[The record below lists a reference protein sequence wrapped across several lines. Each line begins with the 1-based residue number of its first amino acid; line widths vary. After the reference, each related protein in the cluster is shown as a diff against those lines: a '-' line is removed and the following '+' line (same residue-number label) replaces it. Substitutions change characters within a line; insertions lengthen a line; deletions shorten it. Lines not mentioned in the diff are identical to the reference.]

1 MQEIYN
7 CCKEYV
13 TENGRFP
20 HKDEKLE
27 IVDKVYEKIE
37 ERQIWIPYNEVYN
50 HFLSKVI
57 KLRNRLMKEGLLAE
71 ENGKLKLFRKVILPL
86 TISLDGYIIE
96 IDDEEVQ
103 KEKESYTDIA
113 DTFITE
119 ESLFYKES
127 GKEIVVKD
135 VIDNLRKETGKHI
148 VILGKPTRINV
159 FIEDDLVDEYA
170 IRIKPFIQGE
180 KGKYS
185 FRPDIKMK
193 LKLLSMKKDKEDVIL
208 NYKRIR

>member
-1 MQEIYN
+1 MQEIYKS
-7 CCKEYV
+7 CKEYV
-13 TENGRFP
+13 IENGRFP
-20 HKDEKLE
+20 HKDEKFE

-37 ERQIWIPYNEVYN
+37 ERQIWIPYDEVYN

-57 KLRNRLMKEGLLAE
+57 KLRNRLIKEGLLAE

-86 TISLDGYIIE
+86 TISLDGYIID
-96 IDDEEVQ
+96 IDDEEKQ
-103 KEKESYTDIA
+103 KESYTDIA

-119 ESLFYKES
+119 ESLFNKES
-127 GKEIVVKD
+127 GKEIVLKD
-135 VIDNLRKETGKHI
+135 FIDNLRKETGKHI
-148 VILGKPTRINV
+148 VILGKSTLINPL
-159 FIEDDLVDEYA
+159 IEDDLVDEYV
-170 IRIKPFIQGE
+170 IRIKSFIQGK

-185 FRPDIKMK
+185 FRPDINMK

>member
-1 MQEIYN
+1 MQEIYKS
-7 CCKEYV
+7 CKEYV
-13 TENGRFP
+13 IENGRFP
-20 HKDEKLE
+20 HKDEKFE

-37 ERQIWIPYNEVYN
+37 ERQIWIPYDEVYN
-50 HFLSKVI
+50 HFLSKII
-57 KLRNRLMKEGLLAE
+57 KLRNRLIKEGLLAE

-86 TISLDGYIIE
+86 TISLDGYIID
-96 IDDEEVQ
+96 IDDEEKQ
-103 KEKESYTDIA
+103 KESYTDIA

-119 ESLFYKES
+119 ESLFNKES
-127 GKEIVVKD
+127 GKEIVLKD
-135 VIDNLRKETGKHI
+135 FIDNLRKETGKHI
-148 VILGKPTRINV
+148 VILGKSTLINSL
-159 FIEDDLVDEYA
+159 IEDDLVDEYV

-185 FRPDIKMK
+185 FRPDINMK

>member
-1 MQEIYN
+1 MQEIYSG
-7 CCKEYV
+7 CKEYV
-13 TENGRFP
+13 IENGRFP
-20 HKDEKLE
+20 HKDEKFE

-37 ERQIWIPYNEVYN
+37 ERQIWIPYDEVYN

-57 KLRNRLMKEGLLAE
+57 KLRKRLIKEGLLAE

-86 TISLDGYIIE
+86 TISLDGYIID
-96 IDDEEVQ
+96 IDDEEKQ
-103 KEKESYTDIA
+103 KESYTDIA

-119 ESLFYKES
+119 ESLFNKES
-127 GKEIVVKD
+127 GKEIVLKD
-135 VIDNLRKETGKHI
+135 FIDNLRKETGKHI
-148 VILGKPTRINV
+148 VILGKSTLINPL
-159 FIEDDLVDEYA
+159 IEDDLVDEYV

-185 FRPDIKMK
+185 FRPDINMK

>member
-1 MQEIYN
+1 MQEIYKS
-7 CCKEYV
+7 CKEYII
-13 TENGRFP
+13 ENGRFP
-20 HKDEKLE
+20 HKDEKFE

-37 ERQIWIPYNEVYN
+37 ERQIWIPYDEVYN

-57 KLRNRLMKEGLLAE
+57 KLRKRLIKEGLLAE

-86 TISLDGYIIE
+86 TISLDGYIID
-96 IDDEEVQ
+96 IDDEEKQ
-103 KEKESYTDIA
+103 KESYTDIA

-119 ESLFYKES
+119 ESLFNKES
-127 GKEIVVKD
+127 GKEIVLKD
-135 VIDNLRKETGKHI
+135 FIDNLRKETGKHI
-148 VILGKPTRINV
+148 VILEKSTLINPL
-159 FIEDDLVDEYA
+159 IEDDLVDEYV
-170 IRIKPFIQGE
+170 IRIKSFIQGE

-185 FRPDIKMK
+185 FRPDINMK

>member
-1 MQEIYN
+1 MQEIYKS
-7 CCKEYV
+7 CKEYV
-13 TENGRFP
+13 IENGRFP
-20 HKDEKLE
+20 NKDEKLE

-37 ERQIWIPYNEVYN
+37 ERQIWIPYDEVYN
-50 HFLSKVI
+50 HFLGKVI
-57 KLRNRLMKEGLLAE
+57 KLRKRLIKEGLLAE

-86 TISLDGYIIE
+86 TISLDGYIID
-96 IDDEEVQ
+96 IDDEEKQ
-103 KEKESYTDIA
+103 KENYTDIA

-119 ESLFYKES
+119 ESLFNKES
-127 GKEIVVKD
+127 GKEIVLKD
-135 VIDNLRKETGKHI
+135 FIDNLRKETGKHI
-148 VILGKPTRINV
+148 VILGKSTLINP
-159 FIEDDLVDEYA
+159 FIEDNLVDEYV

-185 FRPDIKMK
+185 FIPDINMK

>member
-1 MQEIYN
+1 MQEIYSG
-7 CCKEYV
+7 CKDYV
-13 TENGRFP
+13 IENGRFP
-20 HKDEKLE
+20 HKDEKIE

-37 ERQIWIPYNEVYN
+37 ERQIWIPYDEVYN

-57 KLRNRLMKEGLLAE
+57 KLRKRLIKEGLLAE
-71 ENGKLKLFRKVILPL
+71 EKGKLKLFRKVILPL
-86 TISLDGYIIE
+86 TISLDGYIID
-96 IDDEEVQ
+96 IDDEEIQ
-103 KEKESYTDIA
+103 KQKESYTDIA

-119 ESLFYKES
+119 ESLFNKES
-127 GKEIVVKD
+127 GKEIVLKD
-135 VIDNLRKETGKHI
+135 FIDNLRKETGKHI
-148 VILGKPTRINV
+148 VILGKSTLINPL
-159 FIEDDLVDEYA
+159 IEDNLVDEYV

-185 FRPDIKMK
+185 FIPDINMK

>member
-1 MQEIYN
+1 MQEIYSG
-7 CCKEYV
+7 CKEYV
-13 TENGRFP
+13 IENGRFP
-20 HKDEKLE
+20 HKEEKIE

-37 ERQIWIPYNEVYN
+37 ERQIWIPYDEVYN

-57 KLRNRLMKEGLLAE
+57 KLRNRLIKEGLLVE

-86 TISLDGYIIE
+86 TISLDGYIID
-96 IDDEEVQ
+96 IDDEELQ
-103 KEKESYTDIA
+103 KQKESYTDIA
-113 DTFITE
+113 DTFITK
-119 ESLFYKES
+119 ESIFNKES

-135 VIDNLRKETGKHI
+135 FIDNLRKETRKHI
-148 VILGKPTRINV
+148 VILGKSTLINPL
-159 FIEDDLVDEYA
+159 IEDDLVDEYV

-185 FRPDIKMK
+185 FRPDINMK